1 MPRFRGLPTP
11 RHYRQGQEGKPF
23 GWERDARSPRGTAAR
38 CSGMGRRLC
47 GALRDAAFTPRIDAP
62 RACQRA
68 AGTRVG
74 HTEGRADPFRPND
87 MDMWLIA
94 LAYLVGGVPFALLL
108 ARRIKGTDVRYSG
121 SGNVGA
127 ANVLRTTGIRAAVPV
142 LVLDFSKGFGIVFLA
157 QRLGI
162 DSATQGIIAVAAVT
176 GHVFPV
182 WLRFRGGKGVATAC
196 GAFAALTPTA
206 ALAAV
211 FAFAVIVWRTRYV
224 SVGSM
229 VAAVLLPPLAYATGA
244 PGPIVLSSLGVAVL
258 VLARHR
264 PNAQR
269 LSSGR
274 EIRLG
279 EPLS

>member
-1 MPRFRGLPTP
+1 M
-11 RHYRQGQEGKPF
+11 GKLF
-23 GWERDARSPRGTAAR
+23 GWEKDTRSPRETEAR
-38 CSGMGRRLC
+38 CSGMGRRPC
-47 GALRDAAFTPRIDAP
+47 GAVRDAAFTPRIHVP
-62 RACQRA
+62 GACQRA

-74 HTEGRADPFRPND
+74 HTGGRADPFRRTA

-94 LAYLVGGVPFALLL
+94 LAYLVGGVPFAFLL
-108 ARRIKGTDVRYSG
+108 ARQIKGTDVRYSG
-121 SGNVGA
+121 SGNIGA

-162 DSATQGIIAVAAVT
+162 DPATQGIIGVAVVT
-176 GHVFPV
+176 GHVFPI

-196 GAFAALTPTA
+196 GAFAALAPTA
-206 ALAAV
+206 SLAAV
-211 FAFAVIVWRTRYV
+211 SAFAVIVWRTRYV
-224 SVGSM
+224 SAGSM

-244 PGPIVLSSLGVAVL
+244 PGPIVLSALGVAVL

-264 PNAQR
+264 TNAQR

-274 EIRLG
+274 EVRLG
-279 EPLS
+279 EPHS